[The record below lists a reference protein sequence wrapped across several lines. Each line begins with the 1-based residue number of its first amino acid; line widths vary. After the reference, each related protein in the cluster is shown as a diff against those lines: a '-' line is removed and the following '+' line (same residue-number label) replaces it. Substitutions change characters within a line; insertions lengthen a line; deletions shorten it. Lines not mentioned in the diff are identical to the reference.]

1 MELVHIPKAG
11 ERMLIYA
18 AIQTET
24 PQWSGPKLDET
35 WFPAI
40 AQGDAEAFRALYES
54 ASQSVFGFALSI
66 LRSRPDAE
74 DAMQDTFLKVRGAA
88 HLYQPMGKPLAWIL
102 RIARNVC
109 LMQLRHRRHLA
120 DAPPEELCPDIG
132 WEGIQSAE
140 DRLALQS
147 AFQCLTRE
155 EMQIVMLHAVAG
167 LKHRETAALL
177 GLPLNTV
184 LSKYNRSLKRLRER
198 MEEQLV

>member
-1 MELVHIPKAG
+1 
-11 ERMLIYA
+11 MLIYA

-88 HLYQPMGKPLAWIL
+88 HLYEPMGKPLAWIL

-132 WEGIQSAE
+132 WEGIQCAE

>member
-1 MELVHIPKAG
+1 
-11 ERMLIYA
+11 MLLFLAVTDEKTSSNVRIV
-18 AIQTET
+18 IDENLF
-24 PQWSGPKLDET
+24 PQ
-35 WFPAI
+35 I
-40 AQGDAEAFRALYES
+40 AEGNRDSFVRLYELTKDLVYAYS
-54 ASQSVFGFALSI
+54 LSI
-66 LRSRPDAE
+66 LRNRDDAE
-74 DAMQDTFLKVRGAA
+74 DAMQDTYLKIRSAA
-88 HLYQPMGKPLAWIL
+88 HLYKPMGHPVAWIVT
-102 RIARNVC
+102 IARNVC
-109 LMQLRHRRHLA
+109 LMQLRSRRHLA

-184 LSKYNRSLKRLRER
+184 LSKYNRSLRRLRER

>member
-1 MELVHIPKAG
+1 
-11 ERMLIYA
+11 MLIYA

-140 DRLALQS
+140 DRLSLQS

-184 LSKYNRSLKRLRER
+184 LSKYNRSLRRLRER